1 MLISPTER
9 ARLGRARDLLA
20 ATPDEVEHPL
30 SIRAI
35 AAAVELSPFHFI
47 RRFEALFGDT
57 PHQWRTRERLQ
68 RARGLLARG
77 MPVTEV
83 CLEVGFSSLGS
94 FSALFARRVGLA
106 PSDYARRFRALVQV
120 PDALARALTPG
131 CYGLLAA
138 LPAAAFRA
146 G

>member
-1 MLISPTER
+1 MLIGSRER
-9 ARLGRARDLLA
+9 QRLCRARDLLA
-20 ATPDEVEHPL
+20 ATPDEVERPL
-30 SIRAI
+30 SVRDV
-35 AAAVELSPFHFI
+35 AAAVELSPFQFI
-47 RRFEALFGDT
+47 RQFEAVFGDT

-77 MPVTEV
+77 LPVTEV
-83 CLEVGFSSLGS
+83 CMEVGFSSLGS
-94 FSALFARRVGLA
+94 FSALFARRIGIA